1 MAYYGVWQG
10 RNIGIYSSWNECK
23 LQVDGYK
30 GAKYKK
36 LNAQNEQEAK
46 NEFFEAMKNFQKKEL
61 NNKEQTKI
69 VTQVTQLEKKATI
82 VQKALDYPDG
92 DYLTVDGAAQ
102 GQENCE
108 YQAVFSSSKKLAF
121 KSKVFKGGTNNIGE
135 FLGLVEAI
143 KYILN
148 NKITPIVYSDSVT
161 AIAWIKYK
169 KAKTT
174 ARDTGKITDEL
185 EKLLQEAENFLVYN
199 TEDIEK
205 ISIRKWNTKDWGEIP
220 ADYGRK

>member
-82 VQKALDYPDG
+82 VQKALDYLQP
-92 DYLTVDGAAQ
+92 GATITTT
-102 GQENCE
+102 
-108 YQAVFSSSKKLAF
+108 SKSTRL
-121 KSKVFKGGTNNIGE
+121 S
-135 FLGLVEAI
+135 
-143 KYILN
+143 
-148 NKITPIVYSDSVT
+148 
-161 AIAWIKYK
+161 
-169 KAKTT
+169 
-174 ARDTGKITDEL
+174 
-185 EKLLQEAENFLVYN
+185 
-199 TEDIEK
+199 
-205 ISIRKWNTKDWGEIP
+205 
-220 ADYGRK
+220 